1 MAFKLLSVTEAIYQ
15 PPGERHE
22 YRMNDGS
29 AVVEFPGYPGGLPGG
44 GSMTVWDVGLLK
56 EPCTTI

>member
-29 AVVEFPGYPGGLPGG
+29 AVVEFPDIRGLPGG

>member
-29 AVVEFPGYPGGLPGG
+29 AAVEFPGYPGLPGG
-44 GSMTVWDVGLLK
+44 GSMTVRDAGLLK
-56 EPCTTI
+56 EPCTTP

>member
-29 AVVEFPGYPGGLPGG
+29 AAVEFPKYPGASGG
-44 GSMTVWDVGLLK
+44 GSMTVRDAGLLK
-56 EPCTTI
+56 EPCTTP

>member
-29 AVVEFPGYPGGLPGG
+29 ARRLSSLNIRGLPGG
-44 GSMTVWDVGLLK
+44 GSMTVRDTGLLK
-56 EPCTTI
+56 EPYTTP